1 VKVFLISNTENPEK
15 TCAAAALTSYWY
27 KGASETYEKLSKKEI
42 EGILRKV
49 IGYGHISVIEHAS
62 FTFSIE
68 GVSRACTHQLVRHR
82 MASYTQQSQRYVE
95 IEHFEPVIPSSIQ
108 KNKSALHVFGDFL
121 SNVLDTYK
129 KLIKNNI
136 LPEDARFILP
146 NATRTNIVI
155 TMNARELLHVFRL
168 RCCNRAQWEIQEMA
182 WKMLKLCKEKA
193 PVIFENAGP
202 LCITEGKCIEG
213 DLACDVWKSLEGK
226 KNKKEIMKKYFEK
239 RFG

>member
-27 KGASETYEKLSKKEI
+27 KGASETYEKLTKKEI
-42 EGILRKV
+42 EDILEKV

-68 GVSRACTHQLVRHR
+68 GVSRACTHQLIRHR
-82 MASYTQQSQRYVE
+82 IASYTQQSQRYVE
-95 IEHFEPVIPSSIQ
+95 LKDGFVVPKNLEKNEKYLETLESI
-108 KNKSALHVFGDFL
+108 
-121 SNVLDTYK
+121 K
-129 KLIKNNI
+129 KVYEELLKTTTK
-136 LPEDARFILP
+136 EDARFILP
-146 NATRTNIVI
+146 NSAKTNIIV
-155 TMNARELLHVFRL
+155 TMNSRELLHFFKL

-182 WKMLKLCKEKA
+182 WKMLKMCKEKA
-193 PVIFENAGP
+193 PLIFENAGP
-202 LCITEGKCIEG
+202 PCITKGECPEG

-239 RFG
+239 RFGV